1 MADSR
6 DYRQGIFR
14 DLTGIMNTSLWRKV
28 QIETMLTGHKK
39 SAGSSASG
47 GSLS

>member
-14 DLTGIMNTSLWRKV
+14 NLIGIMNAFLWLKV
-28 QIETMLTGHKK
+28 QIEPIFIEQEK

-47 GSLS
+47 GSFS